1 MLFQRSIFKEKQNIC
16 SILPLELIFS
26 MKQKKYI
33 RPSTTKHT
41 TTDNE
46 QICKNVEKDTKRM
59 RKHAKFNRSPTAL
72 EGGKNLTEKTR
83 LCFFGSHFNA
93 QGFPNVAECLWA
105 QTSLWAFPELDVCEN
120 GASTKH
126 GDGKNVHMG
135 TSAYWICMSNK
146 KDVSMTDFERRLVL
160 RISTRQITCYS
171 TPGAT

>member
-59 RKHAKFNRSPTAL
+59 RKYAKIQQISHSTGR
-72 EGGKNLTEKTR
+72 GKK
-83 LCFFGSHFNA
+83 
-93 QGFPNVAECLWA
+93 
-105 QTSLWAFPELDVCEN
+105 
-120 GASTKH
+120 
-126 GDGKNVHMG
+126 
-135 TSAYWICMSNK
+135 SN
-146 KDVSMTDFERRLVL
+146 
-160 RISTRQITCYS
+160 
-171 TPGAT
+171 